1 MKHIIPFIVVI
12 VFIIAIA
19 IVVISAF
26 NFKLKK
32 RIIESG
38 PIDDNALKF
47 IGSISGLNTEALKWG
62 LILLFGGI
70 GLVVMEFLPYNLEDS
85 PLPYGIESIFF
96 AIGFLVYYTLVRS
109 KKA

>member
-1 MKHIIPFIVVI
+1 MKHIIPFIVMIVLVI
-12 VFIIAIA
+12 AVA
-19 IVVISAF
+19 IVIINAF

-47 IGSISGLNTEALKWG
+47 LGSISGLNSESLKWG

-70 GLVVMEFLPYNLEDS
+70 GLVVVEFLPYKFEDS

-96 AIGFLVYYTLVRS
+96 AIGFLVYYLLVRA
-109 KKA
+109 KKS